1 MLNPPAFVLQ
11 NFFATK
17 EQALVAHDPFPLG
30 QAAVGGVPAQRGF
43 QTDRRTPYV
52 QTWSLNIQRSLS
64 DDLVFEV
71 GHVGNHGVKMFR
83 RVQLNIPLPGPG
95 NIQARR
101 PLHNFGPI
109 NNFYVGDSNSNYHG
123 LQARLE
129 KRFSGGL
136 SFLGSYTFMRAIDI
150 SGKELTGGTIDPR
163 DLNRDR
169 SLSDTH
175 LKHRLSVSYVY
186 ELRFG
191 PG

>member
-1 MLNPPAFVLQ
+1 
-11 NFFATK
+11 
-17 EQALVAHDPFPLG
+17 
-30 QAAVGGVPAQRGF
+30 
-43 QTDRRTPYV
+43 
-52 QTWSLNIQRSLS
+52 
-64 DDLVFEV
+64 
-71 GHVGNHGVKMFR
+71 MFR

-101 PLHNFGPI
+101 PLQNFGPI

-123 LQARLE
+123 LRARLE

-175 LKHRLSVSYVY
+175 LKHRLSVSCVY

-191 PG
+191 PGKRFLNTGGVAGQVLGGWQLNGVTVYESGRPLTASAPGDRGNVGPGTRV